1 MIIHNAQYYEI
12 KNVKNIQNVN
22 FGVAKSTTC
31 GIVKIR
37 KRLSNQFKMRKRY
50 GITERYSTKMWC
62 FDSDSQQGI
71 T

>member
-22 FGVAKSTTC
+22 QGGAKSTTC

-37 KRLSNQFKMRKRY
+37 KRLSNQFEMRKRY
-50 GITERYSTKMWC
+50 GITERYSIRRISLWHT
-62 FDSDSQQGI
+62 
-71 T
+71 